1 MAKASL
7 RSTTMLGVSLV
18 ALLLLIAV
26 QEAAP
31 GVINYDAMRAD
42 HIPGKSELVHPGATA
57 NKYTPGCGSLAGC
70 RDGNAKPSEPM

>member
-1 MAKASL
+1 MP
-7 RSTTMLGVSLV
+7 GVSLV

-31 GVINYDAMRAD
+31 GIINYDAMRAD
-42 HIPGKSELVHPGATA
+42 HIPGKPELVHPGAAA
-57 NKYTPGCGSLAGC
+57 NKYTSGCGSLARC